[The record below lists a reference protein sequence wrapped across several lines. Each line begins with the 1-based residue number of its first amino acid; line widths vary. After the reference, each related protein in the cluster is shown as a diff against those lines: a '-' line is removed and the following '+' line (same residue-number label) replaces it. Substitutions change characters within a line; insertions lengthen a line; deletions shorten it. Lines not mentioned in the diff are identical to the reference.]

1 MKIFKNKKVL
11 ITGGSGFIASHL
23 TKRLLRDGA
32 DVTIITKYNS
42 IFENVRL
49 SAVWD
54 DIRVIEADLRNIDSL
69 RQIADL
75 KPEIIYHMSAYN
87 HVGDSFL
94 HVSEA
99 LTCNSNATA
108 NLFGA
113 YKDFERFVYIS
124 TSEVY
129 GYQTTMPFTET
140 MTPFPISP
148 YSVGKYSGEL
158 YSLMMRHVYNLPVVV
173 VRPFNTFGPYQSPR
187 AVIGEIM
194 IKCLQGS
201 KIKATQ
207 GKQTRE
213 FNYVENIIDGLL
225 LAGTVDK
232 AIGEIINICAGLE
245 ISIRE
250 LITMIHKMTES
261 KSELKFGAIPY
272 RPTEIWRMY
281 GDNTKSKEILG
292 WTPRISFEE
301 GLRQSVEWYKGFLK
315 VYKDKKSD
323 FYRLNS

>member
-1 MKIFKNKKVL
+1 MFKNKRVL

-23 TKRLLRDGA
+23 TKRLLLEGA

-42 IFENVRL
+42 VFENIRL
-49 SAVWD
+49 SSIWD

-69 RQIADL
+69 QQIKGL
-75 KPEIIYHMSAYN
+75 KPEIVYHMSAYN

-94 HVSEA
+94 HISEA

-108 NLFGA
+108 NLLGA
-113 YKDFERFVYIS
+113 YKEFERFVYIS

-129 GYQTTMPFTET
+129 GYQTSVPFIES

-148 YSVGKYSGEL
+148 YAVGKYCGEL
-158 YSLMMRHVYNLPVVV
+158 YSQMMRHVYYLPIVI
-173 VRPFNTFGPYQSPR
+173 VRPFNTFGPYQSPK

-194 IKCLQGS
+194 IKCLEG
-201 KIKATQ
+201 KEIKATV
-207 GKQTRE
+207 GIQTRE

-225 LAGTVDK
+225 LAGIRENAV
-232 AIGEIINICAGLE
+232 GEIINICAGCE
-245 ISIRE
+245 ISIKE
-250 LITMIHKMTES
+250 LITLIHKLTES
-261 KSELKFGAIPY
+261 TSELKFGAIPY

-292 WTPRISFEE
+292 WQPLLPFEE
-301 GLRQSVEWYKGFLK
+301 GLRESIEWYKGFIK
-315 VYKDKKSD
+315 VYKDKKSE
-323 FYRLNS
+323 FYLLNR